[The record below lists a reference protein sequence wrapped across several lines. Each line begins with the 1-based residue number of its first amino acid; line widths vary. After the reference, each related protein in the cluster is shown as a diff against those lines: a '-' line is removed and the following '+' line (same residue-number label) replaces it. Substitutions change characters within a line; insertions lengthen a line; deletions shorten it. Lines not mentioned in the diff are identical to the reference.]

1 MNEIA
6 DVIIIGGGVQ
16 GTSLAFHLA
25 EKGVKPIVLERRFLA
40 AEASGRSSG
49 LVRMHY
55 DVECDARLAWIS
67 FQYFR
72 NWESVWG
79 EIVVLL
85 APGSYNLFARSFLRH

>member
-72 NWESVWG
+72 NWEERVG
-79 EIVVLL
+79 GNCGFTRTGFLQLVFHVL
-85 APGSYNLFARSFLRH
+85 